1 MGSYQE
7 SVTLIYEA
15 PEPFLQPGLVLS
27 EDSALV
33 SDLGLSS
40 LQVMELVA
48 EVEDRLDITVPLNV
62 LPDVRSIRQFAELLS
77 RLTGDAT

>member
-1 MGSYQE
+1 MANGTYRGHRA
-7 SVTLIYEA
+7 L
-15 PEPFLQPGLVLS
+15 EPFLQPGLVLS

-48 EVEDRLDITVPLNV
+48 EVEDRLDITIPLNT
-62 LPDVRSIRQFAELLS
+62 LPDVRSIRQFADLLS
-77 RLTGDAT
+77 RLTGETE